1 MNSKKQPPARPS
13 PKRVEKERKEEAR
26 HHDEAVE
33 ETFPASDPPSTSQP
47 GSGIT
52 GAEVLRKPR
61 DRR

>member
-1 MNSKKQPPARPS
+1 
-13 PKRVEKERKEEAR
+13 VEKERREEAR

-33 ETFPASDPPSTSQP
+33 DTFPASDPPSTSQP

-61 DRR
+61 NRR

>member
-1 MNSKKQPPARPS
+1 MNTKNHPPARPS
-13 PKRVEKERKEEAR
+13 RQRVEKERREEAR

-33 ETFPASDPPSTSQP
+33 DTFPASDPPSTSQP

-61 DRR
+61 NRR